1 MKNSLFIKISSAFLV
16 VMLALAMLPVQN
28 AFAAVTRPTDWTSV
42 GSSVGNGTTLST
54 SGSYA
59 AAAGTQRYTLLA
71 VTVVNTGATVT
82 STVSGTWGSVAFNS
96 NTPTRF
102 IGQVGNTTGRR
113 VIYLFGFNEADIAAR
128 ANDTITIN
136 SSLNSA
142 ATYMHSYMSTYAG
155 VSQTSSYTF
164 SSDDNGGGNTT
175 TAQYTSALN
184 TINGSYGASILLVGG
199 TTGGGVTNTDAAAN
213 PNTTYAM
220 NVNNVQ
226 VGTASG
232 TYATLG
238 TKAFTGTAT
247 TQPTF
252 TFSNNRN
259 VLIGVV
265 LAPSLPNTTTVGT
278 ATATAASTTS
288 INVSMPYTD
297 DGNANN
303 TYTVDYK
310 LSSAVG
316 WTNWVTNA
324 AHTASPYTTT
334 ITGLSA
340 ATSYDVRV
348 TYNDATDGV
357 TGTNPQTINNVTT
370 LTNTFDTSVRFTGNG
385 NPLTQSYTVGSGGD
399 LLVVSIVAG
408 GNTARTGGAPTY
420 NSIALTQADANRTAN
435 ETVTEMWY
443 LTNPPNG
450 AAYNISIPNNGGLNL
465 YATASSYF
473 AQSGYTFAL
482 DVANGNT
489 NGNSANPS
497 VSVTTTANGDVI
509 VGAMGNGGNAA
520 PTGRSGTMLYEN
532 DNGFF
537 SDNSQYFYQT
547 TAGAYATSW
556 TIGADDWGVVVAAFK
571 QVPTTT
577 TVGTATATAASSTTI
592 NVSMPYTVDNNANNT
607 YTVEYKLSSAG
618 GWTNWITNA
627 THTASPYTTTI
638 TGLSPASNYD
648 VRVTYNDADGVTGT
662 NPQTINNVM
671 TGLTDTSVRFTGNG
685 NPLTQSYTVGSGGDL
700 LVVSIV
706 AGGNTAR
713 TGGAPTYNG
722 IALTQADANRTAT
735 ETVTEMWYLTNPPNG
750 AAYNISIPN
759 NGGLNLYATA
769 SSYFAQSGY
778 TFALDVANGN
788 TNGNSANPSV
798 SVTTTSNGDVIVGAM
813 GNGGNT
819 APTGRSGTM
828 LYENDNGAFSDNSQY
843 FYQTTAGAYATSWT
857 IGADDWG
864 VVVAAF
870 KQTIL
875 PNTTT
880 VGTATAIAASS
891 TTINVS
897 MPYTDD
903 GNLNNT
909 YTVDYKLSSAGG
921 WTNWITN
928 AAHTSSPYATTITGL
943 LPSSDYDVRV
953 TYNDADGV
961 TGTNPQT
968 ISNITTPAI
977 PISGSWTNVYSGTGT
992 TVVNAVSATSTST
1005 CTAGAGSNR
1014 VVLVAFSA
1022 SAAAAANSNFSMTV
1036 PTATFGGV
1044 SVTEITSTK
1053 ASTDLRPHAWI
1064 GYIKE
1069 ANIPAGAQNIS
1080 ITFTKG
1086 GTNNSAIGNI
1096 SIFCATFTNV
1106 DQTSVYSHAAVGPNA
1121 AFQPA
1126 SPTISMNVG
1135 VNDQAILFT
1144 PNSANATVNNY
1155 TPTSYSAAL
1164 YFANAGYSVDIAH
1177 RTIPATAVTG
1187 ENTSVTWSAN
1197 GRSSILGVTL
1207 KRAPDKLDQVITV
1220 GTAAPANAAFGTTFP
1235 VDATSDSGLNVAI
1248 TTSGGCSG
1256 SGTSSAVITMTSGTT
1271 ACVVHYN
1278 QAGDTTY
1285 NAAPEVTSSTTAQ
1298 KATATITFNAAPT
1311 PTYLGGNF
1319 TVSASTDNTDSST
1332 LTYSYVSGPCAF
1344 VSGATF
1350 SSSGAGTCVVQANGA
1365 ATANFNA
1372 ASQTQNVSIAKAT
1385 ATVTLG
1391 SLAQTYDGTP
1401 KSATATTTPN
1411 GLTVDFTYNGSPTA
1425 PTNAGSYTVVG
1436 TINDANY
1443 VGTSTDTL
1451 VISKATATVTLG
1463 SLAQTYDGTPKSAT
1477 ATTTPNG
1484 LTVDFTYNGSPTAPT
1499 NAGSYTIVGTVN
1511 DPNYTGS
1518 STDTLVIAKATATVT
1533 LGSLAQTYD
1542 GTPKSATATT
1552 TPNGLTV
1559 DFTYNGSPTA
1569 PTNAG
1574 SYTVVGTIND
1584 ANYVGTSTDTLVISK
1599 ATATITLGSLAQTYD
1614 GTPKSA
1620 TATTTPNGLTV
1631 DFTYDGSP
1639 TAPTNAGSYTVVGT
1653 INDANYVGTSTDTLV
1668 ISKAT
1673 ATVTLGSLAQTYD
1686 GTPKSATAAT
1696 TPNGLTVDFTYNGS
1710 PTAPTNAGSYTV
1722 VGTVNDP
1729 NYVGTSTDTLVISKA
1744 AATVT
1749 LGSLAQTYDGTPKSA
1764 SAVTNPLALTVDFT
1778 YDGSP
1783 TAPTNSGSYTV
1794 VGTINDANYVGTSTD
1809 TLVISKATA
1818 TVTLGS
1824 LAQTYDG
1831 TPKSATATTTP
1842 NGLTVDLTYNGSP
1855 TAPTNAGG
1863 YTVVGTINDPNYV
1876 GTSTDTLVISKA
1888 TATVTLGS
1896 LAQTYD
1902 GTPKSATATTT
1913 PNGLTVDFTYNGS
1926 PTAPT
1931 NAGSYTV
1938 IGTIN
1943 DVNYAGSST
1952 DTLVISKAAA
1962 TVTLGSL
1969 AQTYDGTPKSAT
1981 ATTTPNGLTVDF
1993 TYNGSPTAPINAG
2006 SYTVVGTVNDPNY
2019 AGSSTDTL
2027 VISKATAT
2035 VTLGSLA
2042 QTYDGTPKSATATTT
2057 PNGLTVDFTYNGSPT
2072 APTNA
2077 GSYTVIG
2084 TINDAN
2090 YVGTSTDTLVIA
2102 KANQNISFTTPA
2114 PVGALVGG
2122 PAYTPSASSTSSLSV
2137 VITIDAASAAVC
2149 SISSGDVSFFGT
2161 GTCTINANQ
2170 AGDANYNPAPQA
2182 QQAFGVGLGNQVITM
2197 TSTAPAAAVVSG
2209 PVYTPS
2215 ATGGP
2220 SGNPVIFTIDA
2231 SAASVCSIS
2240 SGDVS
2245 FQAVGTCVVNA
2256 NQAGSSTYAAAS
2268 QVQQS
2273 FAVGKG
2279 TPIVSWSNPADITYG
2294 TPLSAIQLNATASVP
2309 GTFTY
2314 NPVLNSV
2321 LGTGAG
2327 QVLSVDF
2334 TPTDSANYL
2343 NVNGTT
2349 VTINVLTANPTL
2361 SVTNSPV
2368 VYNGSPQAAIVVG
2381 SVPGTVSNILYNGS
2395 INQPKNPGTYSITA
2409 DFAPT
2414 DSVNYNNLTAA
2425 SAGDFIINSKDPDY
2439 PTFADV
2445 PMNHWAWAYVES
2457 IYAAGITAGCGTNP
2471 LIYCP
2476 DEPITRAQMAIFI
2489 LRGVHGKTYVPPVAS
2504 GTVFTDVPTD
2514 YWAADWIEQL
2524 AEEGITVGCGD
2535 GNYCPENA
2543 ITRAEM
2549 SIFLLRSKLGN
2560 THTPPP
2566 ATGTTF
2572 NDVPADHWAASWIE
2586 QLAFMEITSGCGNGA
2601 FCPEGQVTRDQ
2612 MAVFI
2617 QRMFEFPLP

>member
-82 STVSGTWGSVAFNS
+82 STVSGTWGGVAFNS

-113 VIYLFGFNEADIAAR
+113 AIYLFGFNETDIAAR

-213 PNTTYAM
+213 PNTAYAM

-348 TYNDATDGV
+348 TYNDVNGV
-357 TGTNPQTINNVTT
+357 TGTNPQTISNVTT

-420 NSIALTQADANRTAN
+420 NGIALTQADANRTAN

-473 AQSGYTFAL
+473 AQSGNTFAL

-509 VGAMGNGGNAA
+509 VGAMGNGNNAA

-556 TIGADDWGVVVAAFK
+556 TITADDWGVVVAAFK

-577 TVGTATATAASSTTI
+577 TVGTATAIAASSTTI

-798 SVTTTSNGDVIVGAM
+798 SVTTTANGDVIVGAM

-1499 NAGSYTIVGTVN
+1499 NAGSYTVVGTVN

-1729 NYVGTSTDTLVISKA
+1729 NYVGTSIDTLVISKA
-1744 AATVT
+1744 TATVT

-1993 TYNGSPTAPINAG
+1993 TYNGSPTSPINAG

-2122 PAYTPSASSTSSLSV
+2122 PVYTPSASSTSGLSI

-2149 SISSGDVSFFGT
+2149 SISSGDVSYFGT

-2170 AGDANYNPAPQA
+2170 AGDSNYNPALRPNRPL
-2182 QQAFGVGLGNQVITM
+2182 VLDSETK
-2197 TSTAPAAAVVSG
+2197 
-2209 PVYTPS
+2209 PS
-2215 ATGGP
+2215 
-2220 SGNPVIFTIDA
+2220 
-2231 SAASVCSIS
+2231 
-2240 SGDVS
+2240 
-2245 FQAVGTCVVNA
+2245 
-2256 NQAGSSTYAAAS
+2256 
-2268 QVQQS
+2268 
-2273 FAVGKG
+2273 
-2279 TPIVSWSNPADITYG
+2279 
-2294 TPLSAIQLNATASVP
+2294 
-2309 GTFTY
+2309 
-2314 NPVLNSV
+2314 
-2321 LGTGAG
+2321 
-2327 QVLSVDF
+2327 
-2334 TPTDSANYL
+2334 
-2343 NVNGTT
+2343 
-2349 VTINVLTANPTL
+2349 
-2361 SVTNSPV
+2361 
-2368 VYNGSPQAAIVVG
+2368 
-2381 SVPGTVSNILYNGS
+2381 
-2395 INQPKNPGTYSITA
+2395 
-2409 DFAPT
+2409 
-2414 DSVNYNNLTAA
+2414 
-2425 SAGDFIINSKDPDY
+2425 
-2439 PTFADV
+2439 
-2445 PMNHWAWAYVES
+2445 
-2457 IYAAGITAGCGTNP
+2457 
-2471 LIYCP
+2471 
-2476 DEPITRAQMAIFI
+2476 R
-2489 LRGVHGKTYVPPVAS
+2489 
-2504 GTVFTDVPTD
+2504 
-2514 YWAADWIEQL
+2514 
-2524 AEEGITVGCGD
+2524 
-2535 GNYCPENA
+2535 
-2543 ITRAEM
+2543 
-2549 SIFLLRSKLGN
+2549 
-2560 THTPPP
+2560 
-2566 ATGTTF
+2566 
-2572 NDVPADHWAASWIE
+2572 
-2586 QLAFMEITSGCGNGA
+2586 
-2601 FCPEGQVTRDQ
+2601 
-2612 MAVFI
+2612 
-2617 QRMFEFPLP
+2617 